1 MVQIGRF
8 DIRFAV
14 PPLNHLLVA
23 PREGH
28 LKRLVKIFSY
38 LQNDNGI
45 RKIIVISPKDIRE
58 ISCKGANTVD
68 WLEDYPNASEDIDEG
83 IPEPRGRPISTTV

>member
-1 MVQIGRF
+1 MVQIGIF
-8 DIRFAV
+8 VIRFTV
-14 PPLNHLLVA
+14 TLLNHFLVD

-38 LQNDNGI
+38 LQNANGI